1 MNFREAFTYKFGR
14 APTADDVLEFETNL
28 RLLNTT
34 PDDAMLAVMLLLKH
48 DREQFSK
55 IPTAINHA
63 AEQAAKRVDDVAQKS
78 FERAKSNLEND
89 MHKAA
94 AKAFSGLTEEA
105 RQAVISAGK
114 DVAAAERAKAETE
127 LARENIDLRKKTIAA
142 VALGSMLML
151 GLGGAIGFFSA
162 SSSSASQ
169 IAQLD
174 AAAKAAE
181 VRAVAAESSSAAA
194 AESAAD
200 AATKKLSTELA
211 QVRESARWAGTKE
224 GILVSSCNVQGW
236 RVESYTDGT
245 KMCITSEAVK
255 NLIGKDTPHTGFW
268 LPTPKKK

>member
-1 MNFREAFTYKFGR
+1 
-14 APTADDVLEFETNL
+14 
-28 RLLNTT
+28 
-34 PDDAMLAVMLLLKH
+34 
-48 DREQFSK
+48 
-55 IPTAINHA
+55 
-63 AEQAAKRVDDVAQKS
+63 
-78 FERAKSNLEND
+78 

-114 DVAAAERAKAETE
+114 DVAAVSVRRQKLNLREKTLICAKK
-127 LARENIDLRKKTIAA
+127 RSPP